1 MHALGDGSS
10 RMPPDYRSHK
20 NKEHSQ
26 LKREVKYEVVVQN
39 HGNKKE
45 LDVHEQVKTV
55 LLFGKV
61 VV

>member
-1 MHALGDGSS
+1 
-10 RMPPDYRSHK
+10 
-20 NKEHSQ
+20 
-26 LKREVKYEVVVQN
+26 VKSEVVVQN

-45 LDVHEQVKTV
+45 LDVLEQVQIV